1 MISGHSKKS
10 RLKQL
15 IDWCGGETFDGCLVF
30 DECHKAK
37 NFIPVS
43 SYKST
48 EFIALNFTMS
58 DTNVKLTAWSD
69 NTVYSTSTAYA
80 YN

>member
-1 MISGHSKKS
+1 MILAYTDSVFIDMISGHSKKS

-48 EFIALNFTMS
+48 EYITLN
-58 DTNVKLTAWSD
+58 LTIKV
-69 NTVYSTSTAYA
+69 TQTS
-80 YN
+80 N

>member
-43 SYKST
+43 SCMYKST
-48 EFIALNFTMS
+48 GFMALNYTMS
-58 DTNVKLTAWSD
+58 DAIMSN
-69 NTVYSTSTAYA
+69 
-80 YN
+80 